1 MAQAEPELGCKAGS
15 VRGIQLNGGYVLQ
28 CDERGKECHE
38 AQKGDHIVL
47 TGGLINGKTGNT
59 NVIKVETV

>member
-1 MAQAEPELGCKAGS
+1 MLYNAMYEAKS
-15 VRGIQLNGGYVLQ
+15 VMKLN
-28 CDERGKECHE
+28 
-38 AQKGDHIVL
+38 KGDLIVL